1 MPPREESWWQS
12 AVVALGL
19 GISVVGTAVDGLART
34 LGNGRGVLVPHDHP
48 HALAAALSRVLAGC
62 CWNTTTSAPAPSTR
76 CGWSPMTGSW
86 CWGQVPTKTSRIETP
101 EQIKTR
107 LREASS
113 LVDAERLALSP
124 QCGFATSVAGNAI
137 TPQAQRAKLALL
149 VRAARDLLPAS
160 PAT

>member
-1 MPPREESWWQS
+1 MMPHR
-12 AVVALGL
+12 
-19 GISVVGTAVDGLART
+19 
-34 LGNGRGVLVPHDHP
+34 
-48 HALAAALSRVLAGC
+48 AAAWVSI
-62 CWNTTTSAPAPSTR
+62 S
-76 CGWSPMTGSW
+76 
-86 CWGQVPTKTSRIETP
+86 GQVTTKTSRIETP

-113 LVDAERLALSP
+113 LVDAERRALSP